1 LTLAAAVLAFGGSI
15 SLLLGAFTG
24 FWLQSWMRANP
35 GQGPHR
41 YRMTAHKE
49 ALWSAFLCFAVAGW
63 IDELPTGDAVA
74 LLIAAS
80 LLGTGWF
87 AVGQYVFVSRADV
100 QDGVNDEL
108 PAGAK
113 ICGALAMGANI
124 VALGGLLVATGL
136 ALFEAL

>member
-1 LTLAAAVLAFGGSI
+1 MSLAAALLAFGGSI
-15 SLLLGAFTG
+15 SLLLGALTG
-24 FWLQSWMRANP
+24 FWLQSWMRAHP

-63 IDELPTGDAVA
+63 IDALPTGGTVAV
-74 LLIAAS
+74 LIALS

-100 QDGVNDEL
+100 RDGVNDPL
-108 PAGAK
+108 PASAK
-113 ICGALAMGANI
+113 VCGALAMVANLA
-124 VALGGLLVATGL
+124 ALAGLLGATGL
-136 ALFEAL
+136 ALIEAL